1 MVWADNVAVRP
12 GLHNRLKDVEAK
24 LDYPPL
30 REELR
35 KFVDWV
41 ANYTLSPRGMVLRM
55 ALRMGE
61 LGPERER
68 VAVRLAGPPPQR
80 MTPARRRVLDALAD
94 GLLRT
99 KSEAAKDAGVSAGV
113 IDGLVDEGTLEVV
126 ALPPEPVARQPD
138 PDYRTPELTAPQRMA
153 ADILRGA
160 VGAGGFAVDLLDG
173 VTGSGKTEVYFE
185 AIAETIRQRP
195 PVAGPDA
202 RDRAH
207 GAIPRSLRAAL
218 RHASGRM
225 AFGARRRASARAP
238 GARSRPAR

>member
-1 MVWADNVAVRP
+1 MAQRIVDVLVPVALDHLYSYRAPPELDLHLGDIVAVPLGNAETVGVVWADNVPVRP
-12 GLHNRLKDVEAK
+12 GLHNRLKDIEAK
-24 LDYPPL
+24 LDYAPL

-41 ANYTLSPRGMVLRM
+41 AAYTLSPKGMVLRM

-80 MTPARRRVLDALAD
+80 RTPARQRVLDALAD

-99 KSEAAKDAGVSAGV
+99 KSEAAMDAGVSAGV
-113 IDGLVDEGTLEVV
+113 IDGLVDEGPLEVV

-138 PDYRTPELTAPQRMA
+138 PDFRSPELTAPQRMA

-160 VGAGGFAVDLLDG
+160 GRQGGFAGDLLDG

-185 AIAETIRQRP
+185 AIAETIRKRRQ
-195 PVAGPDA
+195 
-202 RDRAH
+202 
-207 GAIPRSLRAAL
+207 SLVL
-218 RHASGRM
+218 
-225 AFGARRRASARAP
+225 
-238 GARSRPAR
+238 